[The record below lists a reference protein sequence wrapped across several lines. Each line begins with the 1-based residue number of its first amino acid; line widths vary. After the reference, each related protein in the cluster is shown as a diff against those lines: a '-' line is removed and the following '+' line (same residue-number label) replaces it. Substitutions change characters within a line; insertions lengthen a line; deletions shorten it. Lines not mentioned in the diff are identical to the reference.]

1 MSPRTSSLPLAAVA
15 AAALLVSACSDT
27 PGGILAPEGPSL
39 IVNGSVVSAADF
51 NETWPF
57 AAALGYIKD
66 GQGFVNCSGSVVAQR
81 WVLTAAHCLND
92 FDTRIS
98 HGFSLVVA
106 VGSPDVSQA
115 RLIPVVRYHIVDGYD
130 VVRFSNDLALLELEA
145 DAGVQAAPLPQAD
158 VVRDEWL
165 DVAGW
170 GITSA
175 GGTSDGRLSHTR
187 LQVIDLGIGTSVFYA
202 YDPVSNVCTGDS
214 GGPALN
220 QMGQLVG
227 VHAFVFQIHGPVP
240 CSLGTGSGHTAV
252 FRFLDW
258 IRETAGIGDAPP
270 PDLMAPRVLALSA
283 EPEVVEVGSSFRV
296 VATASDQATG
306 GSSISAMEASVDGG
320 TTWTAMAAS
329 DGTFDGVE
337 EEARVTL
344 VAPAS
349 VGMWE
354 VCVRA
359 TDAASNTSLPTCT
372 LLAVFDPDAG
382 FVVGNGTFHSPPG
395 AMHEDPDVEGSAEIG
410 FVAAYR
416 RGATV
421 PSGRTSFVFQAGDFA
436 LESSDY
442 DFLLVTGSD
451 RVQLQGRA
459 VIEGEGFAVPVQF
472 RVWASAAEQAVRV
485 RVWGEVEGQEITV
498 YDTDSLV
505 PLQSGRVVIRATG
518 PSR

>member
-1 MSPRTSSLPLAAVA
+1 MSRRTSSLPAAAVA

-27 PGGILAPEGPSL
+27 PVGILAPEGPGL
-39 IVNGSVVSAADF
+39 IVNGSQVSVSEF
-51 NETWPF
+51 NASWPF
-57 AAALGYIKD
+57 AAGLVWFTSGGEGSLA
-66 GQGFVNCSGSVVAQR
+66 CSGSVVAQR
-81 WVLTAAHCLND
+81 WVLTAAHCLGD
-92 FDTRIS
+92 WEWRIGRGDTP
-98 HGFSLVVA
+98 FVA
-106 VGSPDVSQA
+106 VGSRDLASA
-115 RLIPVVRYHIVDGYD
+115 RFVPVVDYHIVEGYEAPAT
-130 VVRFSNDLALLELEA
+130 NDLALLELGA
-145 DAGVQAAPLPQAD
+145 DANVQVARLPSAD
-158 VVRDEWL
+158 VVDGQAVP
-165 DVAGW
+165 VAGW
-170 GITSA
+170 GSN
-175 GGTSDGRLSHTR
+175 GTSFFEFVLRSTTLT
-187 LQVIDLGIGTSVFYA
+187 VV
-202 YDPVSNVCTGDS
+202 DPNPGNSLFFASGGASGVCSGDS

-220 QMGQLVG
+220 GMGELVG
-227 VHAFVFQIHGPVP
+227 VHSFIFGDG
-240 CSLGTGSGHTAV
+240 SSGTTCTTAVGSGHTAV

-258 IRETAGIGDAPP
+258 IRETAGISDAPP

-283 EPEVVEVGSSFRV
+283 EPEVVGVGGSFQV

-306 GSSISAMEASVDGG
+306 GSSISTMEASVDGG

-329 DGTFDGVE
+329 DGTFDTAE

-344 VAPAS
+344 AAPAS

-436 LESSDY
+436 LESTDY
-442 DFLLVTGSD
+442 DFLLVTGRD
-451 RVQLQGRA
+451 RAQLQGRA

-498 YDTDSLV
+498 YDTESLV
-505 PLQSGRVVIRATG
+505 PLQAGRVVIQATG